1 MEIKRQNNN
10 PGLYL
15 VATPIGNLKDFTFRS
30 IDILNNSDYIL
41 CEDTRTTLKI
51 LNHYKIKKKLISFHK
66 FNEKNKL
73 SEVIDDLKK
82 GKILSLVSDAGTPAI
97 SDPGAVLVSECH
109 KNKINIFPIP
119 GPSALTSAISAS
131 GFMGNFYF
139 VGFLP
144 KKESEIIDILNTLEK
159 IKAVFIFYFPSRDLK
174 KYNNYFAKFFN
185 NCEFLLA
192 REMSKIHEVYIRDK
206 IKNLINFLDNNQK
219 GEMTFLINN
228 SDKTF
233 DESTNIDNEIKLLIG
248 KMKSK
253 DISEYLSMKLNVSK
267 KDIYNKVIKLND

>member
-82 GKILSLVSDAGTPAI
+82 GKIISLVSDAGTPAI

-131 GFMGNFYF
+131 GFKGNFHF

-144 KKESEIIDILNTLEK
+144 KKESEIIDTLNTLEK

-206 IKNLINFLDNNQK
+206 IKNLSNFLDNNQK

-233 DESTNIDNEIKLLIG
+233 DESANIDNEIKLLIG

>member
-1 MEIKRQNNN
+1 
-10 PGLYL
+10 
-15 VATPIGNLKDFTFRS
+15 
-30 IDILNNSDYIL
+30 
-41 CEDTRTTLKI
+41 
-51 LNHYKIKKKLISFHK
+51 
-66 FNEKNKL
+66 
-73 SEVIDDLKK
+73 
-82 GKILSLVSDAGTPAI
+82 
-97 SDPGAVLVSECH
+97 
-109 KNKINIFPIP
+109 
-119 GPSALTSAISAS
+119 
-131 GFMGNFYF
+131 MGNFYF

-174 KYNNYFAKFFN
+174 KYNNYFVKFFN

-206 IKNLINFLDNNQK
+206 IKNLINFLDHNQK

-267 KDIYNKVIKLND
+267 KDIYNKVIKLNE